1 MVQAVS
7 ERIAVP
13 PDRRGQVGR
22 GQLALGAVVTGGAV
36 LLAARLAQA
45 YSPAPTNPDVRFY
58 WKRLRKPDMQ
68 PPDWAFGIW
77 GPLYAML
84 AVSGLR
90 VWNARRGRERTRALL
105 LWGGMQ
111 VLDVLWLWLGFG
123 RRERGAMALESG
135 TAIASA
141 AAYVASARQVD
152 RVASGLAVPHLAW
165 LAFAAL
171 LSEELWRKN
180 R

>member
-1 MVQAVS
+1 MDQGVL
-7 ERIAVP
+7 ERIVVP
-13 PDRRGQVGR
+13 PDRRGQVG
-22 GQLALGAVVTGGAV
+22 GGHLAAGVVAIGGAV
-36 LLAARLAQA
+36 LLAARLAGA
-45 YSPAPTNPDVRFY
+45 YSPAPTNPGVRLY

-84 AVSGLR
+84 AISGLR
-90 VWNARRGRERTRALL
+90 VWNARPGWERTQALL

-111 VLDVLWLWLGFG
+111 ALDVLWLWLGFG

-135 TAIASA
+135 TAIANA
-141 AAYVASARQVD
+141 AAYVAAARRVD
-152 RVASGLAVPHLAW
+152 RVAANLAVPHLAW

>member
-1 MVQAVS
+1 MGQGVL

-13 PDRRGQVGR
+13 PDRRGRVGGGQV
-22 GQLALGAVVTGGAV
+22 ALGAVVIGGAV
-36 LLAARLAQA
+36 LLAERLARA
-45 YSPAPTNPDVRFY
+45 YSPAPTNPGVRRY
-58 WKRLRKPDMQ
+58 WKRLRKPNMQ

-84 AVSGLR
+84 AISGLR
-90 VWNARRGRERTRALL
+90 VWNARPGWERTQALL

-111 VLDVLWLWLGFG
+111 ALDVLWLWLGFG

-135 TAIASA
+135 TAIANA
-141 AAYVASARQVD
+141 AAYVAAARRVD
-152 RVASGLAVPHLAW
+152 RIAADLAVPHLAW

>member
-1 MVQAVS
+1 MDQGVL

-13 PDRRGQVGR
+13 PNRRGQVGR
-22 GQLALGAVVTGGAV
+22 GRLAAGAVVIGGAV
-36 LLAARLAQA
+36 LLAAGLARA
-45 YSPAPTNPDVRFY
+45 YSPAPDNPGVRSY

-68 PPDWAFGIW
+68 PPDWAFGVW

-84 AVSGLR
+84 TLSGLR
-90 VWNARRGRERTRALL
+90 VWNARPGRERTRALL

-111 VLDVLWLWLGFG
+111 ALDVLWLWLGFG

-135 TAIASA
+135 TAIANA
-141 AAYVASARQVD
+141 AAYVAAARRVD
-152 RVASGLAVPHLAW
+152 RIAADLAVPHLAW